1 LSRIDSSF
9 IDAEKF
15 LHVTRSAMRNPSD
28 RQPFYRLNPEDDIM
42 ASPKITGFASAV
54 ALAAFSCAPAIA
66 ETDAQ
71 REACMPDAFRLC
83 AQFIP
88 DAGRVEN
95 CLRNAGPRLS
105 PACYVVFNPPNATP
119 VVPRTAHMQPRSWD
133 EDAN

>member
-1 LSRIDSSF
+1 
-9 IDAEKF
+9 
-15 LHVTRSAMRNPSD
+15 
-28 RQPFYRLNPEDDIM
+28 M
-42 ASPKITGFASAV
+42 ASPKITALVSAIV
-54 ALAAFSCAPAIA
+54 LAACAQAPASA

-88 DAGRVEN
+88 DAGRVEG

-105 PACYVVFNPPNATP
+105 PACFVVFNPPNATP
-119 VVPRTAHMQPRSWD
+119 AVPRTVRMQPRSWD